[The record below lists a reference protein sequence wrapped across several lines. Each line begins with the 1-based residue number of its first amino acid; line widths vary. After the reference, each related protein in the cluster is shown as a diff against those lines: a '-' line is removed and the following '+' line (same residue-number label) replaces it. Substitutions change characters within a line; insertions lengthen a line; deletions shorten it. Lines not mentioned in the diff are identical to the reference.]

1 MAQASQPNK
10 KLDKKQGIH
19 QTLSRHYYSL
29 MPNKKHHRVLIWV
42 VFLIVVIIIALQMAY
57 PLNRAV
63 PFARLGSDAVGWQTE
78 LGLSTTIGKAFQDAK
93 ITLVGGG
100 KKTTEVALA
109 KTGAE
114 PNTAEMATTLLNYPF
129 WQRFIPGSILWQYPT
144 VNSWKLDYAL
154 ASLNTFAT
162 DQSQVLTFDAV
173 NAKLEIKDGE
183 LVATNDTVGGSTSKD
198 QIVKALQATS
208 AHYGG
213 TITLTVPSTPV
224 SPTKTAKDLADV
236 RTAAE
241 TALARTL
248 TIQANGASFTPSR
261 ADKAAWLQLGDD
273 AKTGA
278 TTLTLNADALNAY
291 IDGLSAKVGTPAG
304 QTNVT
309 IKDGKEVGRDI
320 GANGSKINNQPL
332 VDLIQ
337 GYLFHKQGVSPF
349 IAEIIPVAPSIIYN
363 NTYTATQAGLRAYI
377 ADKAKHGAWIS
388 IRQLDGDQWS
398 ADADATDSVVSGSTY
413 KLYVALYLFKEMD
426 EGKRD
431 WSTPI
436 LDTDTTTCFDRMTIP
451 STNPCAE
458 EWLRQFGR
466 SNVNSYLYAKGFST
480 ATTFTNPEAAHT
492 SALDLTTYMIGLE
505 QGTLMSSAHRD
516 RLLYSLSHHPY
527 RYGIPTG
534 SKGQVWDKVGFVLD
548 YVNDT
553 AIVHHPK
560 GTYVMT
566 IMTEGQSYAAIA
578 AMTRDIERIMYP

>member
-1 MAQASQPNK
+1 M
-10 KLDKKQGIH
+10 
-19 QTLSRHYYSL
+19 
-29 MPNKKHHRVLIWV
+29 LIWV
-42 VFLIVVIIIALQMAY
+42 VFLSVVTIIGLQMAY
-57 PLNRAV
+57 PLGRAV
-63 PFARLGSDAVGWQTE
+63 PFARLGNDLVGWTTE
-78 LGLSTTIGKAFQDAK
+78 LKLSETIGESFQDTK
-93 ITLVGGG
+93 ITLVGGS
-100 KKTTEVALA
+100 KKTGEVALA
-109 KTGAE
+109 TIGAE
-114 PNTAEMATTLLNYPF
+114 PKTTEMVATLLNYPF
-129 WQRFIPGSILWQYPT
+129 WQRFIPGSILWQRPHVT
-144 VNSWKLDYAL
+144 SWNLEYAPKALDQ
-154 ASLNTFAT
+154 FAT
-162 DQSQVLTFDAV
+162 DQSKVLTFDAV

-183 LVATNDTVGGSTSKD
+183 LVATNEASGGHTSKE
-198 QIVKALQATS
+198 QIVQALQGAS

-213 TITLTVPSTPV
+213 TVALTVPSTPV
-224 SPTKTAKDLADV
+224 APAKTAKDLADV

-241 TALARTL
+241 AALARSL
-248 TIQANGASFTPSR
+248 TIQANSTSFTPSR

-273 AKTGA
+273 ATTGA
-278 TTLTLNADALNAY
+278 TTLALNVDALNAY
-291 IDGLSAKVGTPAG
+291 IDGLSGKVGTQAG
-304 QTNVT
+304 QTNVK
-309 IKDGKEVGRDI
+309 IQDGNEVGRDI
-320 GANGSKINNQPL
+320 GANGTKINNQPL
-332 VDLIQ
+332 IDLIQ
-337 GYLFHKQGVSPF
+337 GYLFHRQGVSPF
-349 IAEIIPVAPSIIYN
+349 IAEIIPVAPTIIYN

-466 SNVNSYLYAKGFST
+466 SNVNSYLYTKGFST

-505 QGTLMSSAHRD
+505 QGTLMSGAHRD

-566 IMTEGQSYAAIA
+566 IMTQGQSYAAIA
-578 AMTRDIERIMYP
+578 AMTKDIERIMYP